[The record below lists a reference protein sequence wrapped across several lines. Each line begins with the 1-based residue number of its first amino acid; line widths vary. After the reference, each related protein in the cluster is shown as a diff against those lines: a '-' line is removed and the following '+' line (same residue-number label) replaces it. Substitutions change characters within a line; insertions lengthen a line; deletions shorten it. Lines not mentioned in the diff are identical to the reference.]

1 MPTILVADDNSN
13 IQKMVANAL
22 RERGIDVIGVA
33 NGDAAVKKLEILNP
47 DMVLADVFMPVKDG
61 YELCEWI
68 KGNDRL
74 AAVPVFLLVGAFD
87 PLDEHR
93 VQSVKADGVLKKPFV
108 PTDHLI
114 GAVSAMLERVA
125 RSRAAAEML
134 SHSTFAS
141 SAPQVEDTQQ
151 LSEAEVAEIT
161 GQPPPP
167 PAPAVEP
174 EPEMDVYTTRPSRL
188 SFDQAEQPL
197 GFDDVLGSSA
207 DPETE
212 SESHLGFEASSASGM
227 GFTSPAH
234 DDGAAGI
241 MEEARQPAPD
251 APPIK
256 VEFGDNGGADL
267 ELITSDNAAGMAEF
281 SSMSS
286 PLAELVGSG
295 ESVEPAEPV
304 QDMAPSPASRPMS
317 DEIPIPEVRLPEPE
331 PEPLPEPEAAPAPVE
346 MASADLPQSGW
357 SEPDPDAAFAAPP
370 QVYELPSMEDV
381 VPSPAVT
388 AAQFEE
394 SPALAAPVDAPELA
408 PRAMALSQAQQD
420 ALVDEIVDRV
430 VSQIQPMVVHRVTSE
445 IGKGLETLQP
455 QLLERITKEVIR
467 PLAEDMFRKKTEN

>member
-22 RERGIDVIGVA
+22 REKGIEVIGVA

-68 KGNDRL
+68 KANDRL

-125 RSRAAAEML
+125 RSRAAAEMQ
-134 SHSTFAS
+134 SAHSAFAP

-167 PAPAVEP
+167 PAPPVEP

-188 SFDQAEQPL
+188 SFDEAEQPL
-197 GFDDVLGSSA
+197 GFDDVLGSPP

-212 SESHLGFEASSASGM
+212 SESHLGFEASSASGID
-227 GFTSPAH
+227 FTSPAH
-234 DDGAAGI
+234 DDGSAGI
-241 MEEARQPAPD
+241 VEEARQPAPD

-256 VEFGDNGGADL
+256 VEFGDNGADL
-267 ELITSDNAAGMAEF
+267 ELITSDNAGGMAEF
-281 SSMSS
+281 SSMPS
-286 PLAELVGSG
+286 PLPELVGSG
-295 ESVEPAEPV
+295 DTVKPVEPVHEIA
-304 QDMAPSPASRPMS
+304 SLPASRPMS
-317 DEIPIPEVRLPEPE
+317 AEIPIPEVRLPEPE
-331 PEPLPEPEAAPAPVE
+331 PEPLPEPEATPAPVE
-346 MASADLPQSGW
+346 MASADLPEARW
-357 SEPDPDAAFAAPP
+357 SEPDPDLAFAAPP
-370 QVYELPSMEDV
+370 QAYELPPMEDV
-381 VPSPAVT
+381 APSPPVT
-388 AAQFEE
+388 AEFED
-394 SPALAAPVDAPELA
+394 SPAAAAPVGTPELV
-408 PRAMALSQAQQD
+408 PRVMSLSQAQQD

-467 PLAEDMFRKKTEN
+467 PLAEDMFRKKTDN

>member
-1 MPTILVADDNSN
+1 E
-13 IQKMVANAL
+13 K
-22 RERGIDVIGVA
+22 GIEVIGVA

-68 KGNDRL
+68 KANDRL

-125 RSRAAAEML
+125 KSRAAAEVQ
-134 SHSTFAS
+134 SRSAFAS
-141 SAPQVEDTQQ
+141 AAPQVEDTQQ

-188 SFDQAEQPL
+188 SFDEAEQPL
-197 GFDDVLGSSA
+197 GFDDVLGSPA

-227 GFTSPAH
+227 DFPSPAH
-234 DDGAAGI
+234 DDGSAGI

-256 VEFGDNGGADL
+256 VEFGDNGADL

-281 SSMSS
+281 SSMPS
-286 PLAELVGSG
+286 PLPELVGSG
-295 ESVEPAEPV
+295 ETVEPVEPV
-304 QDMAPSPASRPMS
+304 HEIAPSPASRTMS
-317 DEIPIPEVRLPEPE
+317 AEIPIPEVRLPEPE
-331 PEPLPEPEAAPAPVE
+331 PEPLPEPEAAPAPLE
-346 MASADLPQSGW
+346 MASGDLPEASW
-357 SEPDPDAAFAAPP
+357 SEPDRDPAFAAPP
-370 QVYELPSMEDV
+370 QAYELPSMEDV
-381 VPSPAVT
+381 APSPAVT
-388 AAQFEE
+388 AAEFEE
-394 SPALAAPVDAPELA
+394 IPAAAAAAGTPELV

-467 PLAEDMFRKKTEN
+467 PLAEDMFRKKTDG

>member
-22 RERGIDVIGVA
+22 REKGIDVIGVA

-125 RSRAAAEML
+125 KSRAAAEMQ
-134 SHSTFAS
+134 SHSAFAS
-141 SAPQVEDTQQ
+141 PAPQVEDTQQ
-151 LSEAEVAEIT
+151 LSEAEVAAIT
-161 GQPPPP
+161 GQPPP

-188 SFDQAEQPL
+188 SFDDAEQPL
-197 GFDDVLGSSA
+197 GFDDVLASSA
-207 DPETE
+207 DPERDGE
-212 SESHLGFEASSASGM
+212 PHAGFEASSAAGM
-227 GFTSPAH
+227 DFTSPAH

-267 ELITSDNAAGMAEF
+267 ELITSDNALGMAEF

-286 PLAELVGSG
+286 PLPELVGSG
-295 ESVEPAEPV
+295 ESVQPAEV
-304 QDMAPSPASRPMS
+304 AHEMAPSPVSRPMS
-317 DEIPIPEVRLPEPE
+317 HEIPIPEVRLPEPE
-331 PEPLPEPEAAPAPVE
+331 PEPVPEPEAAPAPVE
-346 MASADLPQSGW
+346 MASADLPEPSW
-357 SEPDPDAAFAAPP
+357 SAPEPEPAFAAPP
-370 QVYELPSMEDV
+370 QAYELPSIEEV
-381 VPSPAVT
+381 APPAAVT
-388 AAQFEE
+388 AAEFEE
-394 SPALAAPVDAPELA
+394 SRAPLAPALVPP
-408 PRAMALSQAQQD
+408 AMGLSQAQQD

-467 PLAEDMFRKKTEN
+467 PLAEDIFRKKTES